1 MARAPARARDGRV
14 SPHRPPYILVF
25 VVIVA
30 VVLAVAAGVSRLDA
44 SFVQARRLSTLVPVS
59 LFAGFIAL
67 VVVFAIGELDLHVGV
82 AGGWDDSRGGGP
94 TSMDYRDDA
103 DSTRAATE
111 LTYGVADASAWM
123 EPRVTERIT
132 VGEKGSSGK
141 KTMKRIGYL
150 ILDVI
155 ARGANSVVYLASM
168 RTDDEERRG
177 QSPRLVALKEPH
189 DRYRTKAE
197 IALMAVIPPGE
208 HMCAFIGPVVE
219 PRSRAWMMMF
229 ELCQHGSLRQCLR
242 ERTYPRDGRAIFDAV
257 TMVLRG
263 LAHVHAHGVVHR
275 DVKMDNFLIKCGH
288 CSEYRGG
295 RLSDLCRRNHTMKI
309 SDLGLSKEKN
319 MMFDSSA
326 RLTGTL
332 AYFAPERLE
341 LVPSGMS
348 PEKYRLSDLYAAG
361 LLVWELL
368 YYAKFGVPK
377 RVIEDVF
384 DLEAEQSASL
394 SDGQI
399 VLKISTGNMK
409 PSLDFIEPRI
419 RSWLEKCIAF
429 DPSARYQ
436 SVDEAIKRLRTLGRD
451 FRAMLPE
458 EQPRDAEDST
468 VFGEN

>member
-1 MARAPARARDGRV
+1 MPRARAREQLSRANE
-14 SPHRPPYILVF
+14 HRFLAYAL
-25 VVIVA
+25 VA
-30 VVLAVAAGVSRLDA
+30 VVALALAAGVSRLDA
-44 SFVQARRLSTLVPVS
+44 SFIQARRLSTLVPVS

-67 VVVFAIGELDLHVGV
+67 VVVYAIGELDLHGS
-82 AGGWDDSRGGGP
+82 GGRGWDEREGP

-103 DSTRAATE
+103 DSTGATTG
-111 LTYGVADASAWM
+111 LTYGAADASARM
-123 EPRVTERIT
+123 EPRTGRMT
-132 VGEKGSSGK
+132 VEDGIG
-141 KTMKRIGYL
+141 TTAKRIGYL

-155 ARGANSVVYLASM
+155 ARGGNSVVYLASV
-168 RTDDEERRG
+168 RTDDER
-177 QSPRLVALKEPH
+177 QSSRLVALKEPH

-197 IALMAVIPPGE
+197 IAFLAAIPPGE
-208 HMCAFIGPVVE
+208 HMCAFLGPVVE
-219 PRSRAWMMMF
+219 PRSRSWMMMF

-275 DVKMDNFLIKCGH
+275 DVKMDNFLIQCPR

-295 RLSDLCRRNHTMKI
+295 RLSDPCRQNHVLKI
-309 SDLGLSKEKN
+309 TDLGLSKGEN

-377 RVIEDVF
+377 RVVEDVF
-384 DLEAEQSASL
+384 DLEEEQNASL

-399 VLKISTGNMK
+399 VLKISTGNMT

-451 FRAMLPE
+451 FRAMLPME
-458 EQPRDAEDST
+458 PCAVEHDSS
-468 VFGEN
+468 VLGEN